1 MFCLGVFLFSAIL
14 FFVLVPGVIVSLPPK
29 GNKYVVAAVHALIFA
44 LIWHCSNK
52 AVWHL
57 TEGFEIKQ
65 PMVKPSMGMQPTM
78 GNPSTDMA
86 NMANMVNMGMQPTMG
101 NPSMGMQPTMGNPSM
116 GMPTMGNPSMGMPT
130 MGMST
135 MGNPSMGNPS
145 MGMPTM
151 GMPTMNMAN
160 MGMSNM
166 PMPTMDMA
174 NMAMPNMSMPTMN
187 NQSYE

>member
-65 PMVKPSMGMQPTM
+65 PMVK
-78 GNPSTDMA
+78 
-86 NMANMVNMGMQPTMG
+86 
-101 NPSMGMQPTMGNPSM
+101 PSMGMQPTMGNPSM